1 MSDTIIKS
9 AQPAKQKLEDL
20 LDEVKAMDL
29 TLPDQ
34 HLAVEQ
40 LELKRRTI
48 EEKIG
53 RLKLYV
59 GTLGSI
65 NEKWSEYI
73 QKQKNAQKR
82 KQEEDKYADMVDDDK
97 DMYKDEFEVAVQ
109 RLQQSMINNERFQQ
123 KELSQMSQQIV
134 NLPQLPLPTFNGDP
148 KSWREFWDSFDATV
162 HFQKI
167 PDIQKLNYLISCLR
181 GNMSQSKKHSMDLSD
196 EITDLT
202 HIMNVPSKFSSGIS
216 IIP

>member
-34 HLAVEQ
+34 HLAVEGKQQQ

-48 EEKIG
+48 EEKIR

-82 KQEEDKYADMVDDDK
+82 KQEEDKYADMVDSPK
-97 DMYKDEFEVAVQ
+97 C
-109 RLQQSMINNERFQQ
+109 
-123 KELSQMSQQIV
+123 LS
-134 NLPQLPLPTFNGDP
+134 
-148 KSWREFWDSFDATV
+148 R
-162 HFQKI
+162 
-167 PDIQKLNYLISCLR
+167 
-181 GNMSQSKKHSMDLSD
+181 
-196 EITDLT
+196 
-202 HIMNVPSKFSSGIS
+202 
-216 IIP
+216 